1 MTYNTFLFH
10 TTQGTLRFGSTIKIF
25 IDTLYRNVNAF
36 LRHLNCLVLSALS
49 QIVWSDRSLILPTCS
64 DLMTGLYSSNI
75 MVSFTLALSKVE
87 F

>member
-1 MTYNTFLFH
+1 MYSTFLFP
-10 TTQGTLRFGSTIKIF
+10 TTQGTLRFGSTIKMF
-25 IDTLYRNVNAF
+25 RDTLYRNVNAF
-36 LRHLNCLVLSALS
+36 LRHLYCLVLSAVS
-49 QIVWSDRSLILPTCS
+49 QLVWSERTLILPTCS

>member
-1 MTYNTFLFH
+1 MYSTFLFP
-10 TTQGTLRFGSTIKIF
+10 TTQGTLRFGSTIKMF
-25 IDTLYRNVNAF
+25 RDTLYRNVNAF
-36 LRHLNCLVLSALS
+36 LRHLYCLVLSALS
-49 QIVWSDRSLILPTCS
+49 QLVWSERSLILPTCS